1 MLPQAFVHG
10 IPAFLNSLLSSFMD
24 TALETVVSMYDLTG
38 SLWLAL
44 GDPYWRAFCIEGYA
58 FIGGIYFAGCL
69 ATSRYRRWLECRLAR
84 SR

>member
-1 MLPQAFVHG
+1 MLPHALVHG
-10 IPAFLNSLLSSFMD
+10 IAAVLNRSLSTFMD
-24 TALETVVSMYDLTG
+24 ISLATVVSMYDLTG

-69 ATSRYRRWLECRLAR
+69 ATSRYSRRLECRLAR